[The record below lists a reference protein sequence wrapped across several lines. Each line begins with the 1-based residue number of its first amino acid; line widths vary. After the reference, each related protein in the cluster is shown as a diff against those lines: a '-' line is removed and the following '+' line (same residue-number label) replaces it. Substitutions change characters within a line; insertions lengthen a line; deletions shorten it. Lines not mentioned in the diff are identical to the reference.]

1 MRVFRACPVPDVGSS
16 AACRGSKF
24 HSLLKA
30 QIPWSQGKMQ
40 GIFSIQSFFAKIC
53 LENICEFSCLRMNS
67 LLEQRREFFCQRRE
81 LIRRAGNRREF
92 DATPIRS
99 TPTPPIAPKCFLVVD
114 KKIPELGT
122 YGSGRGDAQGR
133 SAMGVPTAILRTGR
147 RGSKIGRVPR
157 SVISSPAKFAS
168 KDTPLRWPKAR
179 SCHPGGPCL
188 RALRAVGGRPS
199 RIAKSHALSKYC
211 DRAIQK
217 ELSVHRSHAESE
229 VSLLVD
235 PNVCRITSE
244 RFSPARYAAD

>member
-1 MRVFRACPVPDVGSS
+1 MREGVSSPAACSRARRARPSQATPKNYRIRTAARHAVPGSSPRTRMAVASTMRVFRACPVPDVGSS

-40 GIFSIQSFFAKIC
+40 GIFSIQPFFAKIC

-99 TPTPPIAPKCFLVVD
+99 TPTHPIAPKCFLVVD

-122 YGSGRGDAQGR
+122 YGSGGGTLSNGR
-133 SAMGVPTAILRTGR
+133 PYRDPQNR
-147 RGSKIGRVPR
+147 
-157 SVISSPAKFAS
+157 
-168 KDTPLRWPKAR
+168 KAR
-179 SCHPGGPCL
+179 
-188 RALRAVGGRPS
+188 
-199 RIAKSHALSKYC
+199 
-211 DRAIQK
+211 
-217 ELSVHRSHAESE
+217 
-229 VSLLVD
+229 
-235 PNVCRITSE
+235 
-244 RFSPARYAAD
+244 